1 MIQIT
6 KGSFREL
13 LRWLAGSVEEVNKVV
28 LGNALDNYQLIDHKI
43 RKELICCYANETT
56 EITMD
61 ELGDKCF
68 WYSCR

>member
-1 MIQIT
+1 VI
-6 KGSFREL
+6 
-13 LRWLAGSVEEVNKVV
+13 
-28 LGNALDNYQLIDHKI
+28 LGNASDNYQLIDQKI
-43 RKELICCYANETT
+43 WTKELICCYANETT